1 MDYNLINKV
10 FNYLNEG
17 NELTNNYLNN
27 LQKELITLPINELTN
42 FKTLIEKDYESLNKV
57 IKSNLQPVEDK
68 IFYIKNKLKKS
79 FFRRKKLKQQLN
91 ELEQKLKLI
100 NKELSPVFKKKHNNI
115 QLYEIIQIAEVNY
128 L

>member
-42 FKTLIEKDYESLNKV
+42 FKIVTLGGYPTN
-57 IKSNLQPVEDK
+57 
-68 IFYIKNKLKKS
+68 
-79 FFRRKKLKQQLN
+79 R
-91 ELEQKLKLI
+91 
-100 NKELSPVFKKKHNNI
+100 
-115 QLYEIIQIAEVNY
+115 
-128 L
+128 